1 MIAVHAKTTQ
11 PEKDAVLSDSIN
23 KTILDESKV
32 DPSSEEKLLTP
43 INGYN
48 IHLVATKPEKSIVF
62 FLYCKT
68 VDDVITFTELFISG
82 ALQSM
87 LEVIMNRLLL
97 KMDPDNTEKIK
108 TRLSLDYEEILAVEK
123 YSGIAGEQLGSRLS
137 LTSKQVFSLGANR
150 RPTAYERR
158 VL

>member
-48 IHLVATKPEKSIVF
+48 IHPVAATPGQSIVF
-62 FLYCKT
+62 FIYCKT
-68 VDDVITFTELFISG
+68 VDNVITLILRNS
-82 ALQSM
+82 SS
-87 LEVIMNRLLL
+87 LEIYKACL
-97 KMDPDNTEKIK
+97 K
-108 TRLSLDYEEILAVEK
+108 SL
-123 YSGIAGEQLGSRLS
+123 
-137 LTSKQVFSLGANR
+137 
-150 RPTAYERR
+150 
-158 VL
+158 